1 MMTLEELYAVK
12 KSLEELTPDVEDFS
26 WGPSYEFAKQ
36 RKAEALKILRREI
49 KALKKK
55 TPFDVGRQVYKD
67 GLGVSDLWGAVEND
81 EELAE
86 AHRGYEFE
94 MTKAIKRSNQ
104 KEIKSLLGFS
114 RIGRNNV

>member
-26 WGPSYEFAKQ
+26 WGPSYEFAKR

-49 KALKKK
+49 KEMKPE
-55 TPFDVGRQVYKD
+55 TPYKVGQRLFKE
-67 GLGVSDLWGAVEND
+67 GKGISDLWGAVEND
-81 EELAE
+81 EDLKE
-86 AHRGYEFE
+86 AHRGYDDAQNRAD
-94 MTKAIKRSNQ
+94 K
-104 KEIKSLLGFS
+104 KEIRSKLGYS